1 MYSFWEDK
9 PHAGE
14 NLFSNKKVTVD
25 MGTEW
30 GGKGSRGDFHVNV
43 NVPNGLGFGHWKAV
57 NTCQHSIMELS
68 YLTLA

>member
-1 MYSFWEDK
+1 M
-9 PHAGE
+9 
-14 NLFSNKKVTVD
+14 N

-43 NVPNGLGFGHWKAV
+43 NVPNGLGFGHWKAI

-68 YLTLA
+68 YLTSG